1 VVPGACLAGRLSL
14 LAFGHGR
21 FSGAGYAPG
30 KIGDTEPGAM
40 RLPPHSAGSEH
51 PAWRS
56 LAA

>member
-1 VVPGACLAGRLSL
+1 MAVSPVLAT
-14 LAFGHGR
+14 
-21 FSGAGYAPG
+21 PG